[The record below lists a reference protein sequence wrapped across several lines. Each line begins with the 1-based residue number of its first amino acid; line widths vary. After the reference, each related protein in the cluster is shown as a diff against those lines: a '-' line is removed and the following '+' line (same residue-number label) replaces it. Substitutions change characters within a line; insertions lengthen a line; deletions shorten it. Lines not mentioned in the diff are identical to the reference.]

1 MPNITGHTELVG
13 LMAYPIRHSQSPTT
27 HNLAYDRNGDDVI
40 QLAFEVDN
48 DSLKDA
54 VQSIRALKMLGSN
67 VSMPNKTVVHQ
78 YLDEV
83 DDAARLCGAINTVV
97 NVRDENGEVTGY
109 LKGYN
114 TDGMGYWRGLKE
126 AGIDYKGKKLVLI
139 GTGGAA
145 AAIAVRGALD
155 GLASIEIFNIKD
167 KFYDRG
173 VDIAKLINE
182 NTECKAEM
190 HDLADLDLLKEKMH
204 EADLFCDATGVG
216 IHPLEDLSNI
226 PDGSFFKPDLIVTDT
241 VYAPRETVMMKQA
254 KDAGVKTVMNGLS
267 MMLFQALIAI
277 ELYTG
282 KETDVEYMKEQ
293 LGI

>member
-1 MPNITGHTELVG
+1 MPHITGHTELVG
-13 LMAYPIRHSQSPTT
+13 LMAYPIRHTQSPTT
-27 HNLAYDRNGDDVI
+27 HNLAYDKNGDDVI

-48 DSLKDA
+48 DSLEAA
-54 VQSIRALKMLGSN
+54 VNSIRALRMLGSN
-67 VSMPNKTVVHQ
+67 ISMPNKTVVHK

-83 DDAARLCGAINTVV
+83 DEGAKLCGAINTVV
-97 NVRDENGEVTGY
+97 NLRDENGKVTGK

-114 TDGMGYWRGLKE
+114 TDGMGYWQGIKE
-126 AGIDYKGKKLVLI
+126 EGIDFKGMKMVLI

-145 AAIAVRGALD
+145 TAIAIRGALD
-155 GLASIEIFNIKD
+155 GIAEIHAFNIKD
-167 KFYDRG
+167 KFYERG
-173 VDIAKLINE
+173 EEMVKTINE
-182 NTECKAEM
+182 KTNCKATM

-204 EADLFCDATGVG
+204 EADIFCDATGVG
-216 IHPLEDLSNI
+216 MHPLENMSNI
-226 PDGSFFKPDLIVTDT
+226 PDTSFFRPDLIVTDT

-254 KDAGVKTVMNGLS
+254 KEAGCTRVYNGMS

-282 KETDVEYMKEQ
+282 KSTDVEYMKKQ

>member
-1 MPNITGHTELVG
+1 MPNVTGHTELVG
-13 LMAYPIRHSQSPTT
+13 LMAYPIRHTQSPTT
-27 HNLAYDRNGDDVI
+27 HNLAYDKNGDDVI

-48 DSLKDA
+48 DSLEAA
-54 VQSIRALKMLGSN
+54 VNSIRALKMLGSN
-67 VSMPNKTVVHQ
+67 ISMPNKTVVHK

-83 DDAARLCGAINTVV
+83 DEAAQLCGAINTVV
-97 NVRDENGEVTGY
+97 NTRDAEGNVTGY

-114 TDGMGYWRGLKE
+114 TDGMGYWQGLKE
-126 AGIDYKGKKLVLI
+126 EGIDFKGMKMVLI

-145 AAIAVRGALD
+145 TAIAVRGALD
-155 GLASIEIFNIKD
+155 GIAEMHIFNIKD

-173 VDIAKLINE
+173 VEIVEKINN
-182 NTECKAEM
+182 NTNCKATM
-190 HDLADLDLLKEKMH
+190 NDLGDKELLKKLMQ

-216 IHPLEDLSNI
+216 MHPLEDMSNI
-226 PDGSFFKPDLIVTDT
+226 PDASYFKKDLIVTDT

-254 KDAGVKTVMNGLS
+254 KEAGCDKVYNGMS

-282 KETDVEYMKEQ
+282 KSTDVAYMKEQ